1 MFSSSVA
8 TTEFS
13 KFAGILSAAFKS
25 SSFFLEFLFIYSFSA
40 VLSLCCCEGFP
51 LVVASGGCSLVWC
64 FSLPWL
70 FLVAQHGL

>member
-1 MFSSSVA
+1 MA

-40 VLSLCCCEGFP
+40 VLSLCCCAWAFSSFSEWGLLFDVVHEP
-51 LVVASGGCSLVWC
+51 LIVVASLAEEHR
-64 FSLPWL
+64 L
-70 FLVAQHGL
+70 